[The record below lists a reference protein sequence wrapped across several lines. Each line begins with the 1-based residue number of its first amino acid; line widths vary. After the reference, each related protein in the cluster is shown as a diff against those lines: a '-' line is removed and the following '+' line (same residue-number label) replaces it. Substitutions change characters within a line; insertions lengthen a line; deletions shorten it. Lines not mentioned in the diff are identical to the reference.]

1 MSIPFGTITYPLP
14 RRITKSGS
22 TTTVAYLT
30 VCLDLV
36 VASQKG
42 AHFTNDSELHI
53 ISQGD
58 TRFANV
64 DVTTTSGMERAGRQG
79 LVQSGLVDFVASGK
93 LLEAAE
99 HIYNHKYRGR
109 LFSVFRHPVERM
121 VSMKEYL
128 AKATWERLYDPNLA
142 NMTMAQ
148 YITNKNP
155 MNNPITRQLVNKQ
168 SKYVTLLPED
178 LILAKEILR
187 RKCLVGLVDHLE
199 ESLFRFQQYFAWK
212 GKDYKWDG
220 KEISQSECRQ
230 QYLIGGRN
238 RNPHE
243 TIEPESEVWGII
255 KHFNEYDV
263 SLYGYIVELF
273 HQQSVLFPSH
283 Y

>member
-1 MSIPFGTITYPLP
+1 MF
-14 RRITKSGS
+14 RRMTKSGS

-42 AHFTNDSELHI
+42 AHFIESDLHI

-58 TRFANV
+58 IRFVNV
-64 DVTTTSGMERAGRQG
+64 DVTTTPGMEHAGRQG
-79 LVQSGLVDFVASGK
+79 LVQSGLVDFIASGK

-99 HIYNHKYRGR
+99 HIYNDQYRGR

-128 AKATWERLYDPNLA
+128 SKATWERLYDPNLA
-142 NMTMAQ
+142 NMTMTQ
-148 YITNKNP
+148 YIINKNP

-168 SKYVTLLPED
+168 SKHVPLSPED
-178 LILAKEILR
+178 LVLAKEILR

-199 ESLFRFQQYFAWK
+199 ESLLRFQQYFAWK
-212 GKDYKWDG
+212 RKDFKWDG
-220 KEISQSECRQ
+220 REISQSECRQ
-230 QYLIGGRN
+230 QYLIDGRN

-243 TIEPESEVWGII
+243 RIEPESEVWGFVAR
-255 KHFNEYDV
+255 FNEYDV
-263 SLYGYIVELF
+263 SLYSYIVELF
-273 HQQSVLFPSH
+273 HQQRILFLSQ
-283 Y
+283 